1 VSNIPLHRYFATTVA
16 LITSYVEGKGSNVM
30 ACEWTMNVSYQPLR
44 VMSLID
50 HDTFTHEL
58 IAASGEFGVH
68 LSSADQASLSHFA
81 GSNHGRDVSK
91 LDQPEF
97 ADRVYPGKKI
107 KVPMLRGCVLGL
119 ECLVEQTIE
128 IGNHTGFVGRAVAGR
143 VNRELAPLLYHQ
155 GQYFHLG
162 DLIPKPQQPVP

>member
-1 VSNIPLHRYFATTVA
+1 VSPIPLHRYFATTVA

-81 GSNHGRDVSK
+81 GSNHGRDLPK
-91 LDQPEF
+91 LDQPAF
-97 ADRVYPGKKI
+97 ADRVYPGKRI
-107 KVPMLRGCVLGL
+107 KAPMLRGCVLSL

-128 IGNHTGFVGRAVAGR
+128 IGQHTGFIGRAVAGR

-155 GQYFHLG
+155 GQYFRLG
-162 DLIPKPQQPVP
+162 DVIPKPQT